1 MERIDVSSSNISS
14 VGFDPKTKTLEVEF
28 YSGGIYQYSDVP
40 ETVYSKF
47 IRAESVGKFFHIH
60 VKKSYKYRK
69 M

>member
-1 MERIDVSSSNISS
+1 MERKSAASSNISS
-14 VGFDPKTKTLEVEF
+14 VGFNKDTKTLEVEF

-60 VKKSYKYRK
+60 IKKVYKFK
-69 M
+69 KV

>member
-1 MERIDVSSSNISS
+1 MERKSVESSNISS
-14 VGFDPKTKTLEVEF
+14 IGFDPKTKTLEVEF

-60 VKKSYKYRK
+60 VKKVYKYRK
-69 M
+69 V